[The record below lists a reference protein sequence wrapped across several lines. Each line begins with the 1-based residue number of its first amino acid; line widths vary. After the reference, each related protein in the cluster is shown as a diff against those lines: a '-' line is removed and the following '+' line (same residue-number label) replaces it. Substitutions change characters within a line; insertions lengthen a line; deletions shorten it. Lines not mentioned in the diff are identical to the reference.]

1 MRFNSS
7 PLHILAKFQEL
18 YVENRTPSPCPACA
32 HIGGLLLTPFCPDCP
47 RLLSR
52 EIRPLGRARRLFKL
66 PKRGVSAVAH
76 YSGQLSRA
84 EEGQAAVL
92 PCDDM
97 GSSTILGMI
106 RYAANRSQT
115 ASKGKAFWWRNPVC
129 DAVGLSLPSSIFTF
143 SQHPA
148 AMMRIA
154 IAGGGSFAYIL
165 VQEISKSAH
174 PPHPELEENLP
185 SCQLALVDFQNVDDL
200 HYVLRGV
207 DLLIST
213 ISNNEQLNLIDAA
226 RRARVRCFVPSE
238 FEGPLSQR
246 PPANGVDPLDNR
258 GSRAALDLLESW
270 SQSRSHWM
278 NYTVFSCGIFMERFA
293 RGGLQPWGIGTQLG
307 LMGSMPTSGY
317 LVNIEQGTA
326 EVVER
331 DSQGRTVY
339 VAMTSMYDV
348 ARFVAAAVELT
359 GVGALGL
366 PLERWPREW
375 RVRGDCM
382 AVGEVVRVCEA
393 VRGVQFSVTRRSY
406 QEAEAWANECQRAGN
421 VATYLYYQ
429 RLLQTANGRYCI
441 RSTNLGELVNQRER
455 TAFQPMR
462 FRTWLEQVWGPVL

>member
-1 MRFNSS
+1 M
-7 PLHILAKFQEL
+7 
-18 YVENRTPSPCPACA
+18 Y
-32 HIGGLLLTPFCPDCP
+32 
-47 RLLSR
+47 
-52 EIRPLGRARRLFKL
+52 GR
-66 PKRGVSAVAH
+66 
-76 YSGQLSRA
+76 Q
-84 EEGQAAVL
+84 
-92 PCDDM
+92 
-97 GSSTILGMI
+97 TILEMI
-106 RYAANRSQT
+106 R
-115 ASKGKAFWWRNPVC
+115 KALWWRNPVW
-129 DAVGLSLPSSIFTF
+129 DVIGLSLPTSIFTSLLLAPSWCAVPLGCCRQGLRF
-143 SQHPA
+143 CKVSQHPA
-148 AMMRIA
+148 SMMRIA

-165 VQEISKSAH
+165 AQEISKSAH
-174 PPHPELEENLP
+174 PVLILTRQPHPEFEENLP
-185 SCQLALVDFQNVDDL
+185 SCQLALVDYQNVEDL

-246 PPANGVDPLDNR
+246 PPANSIDPLDNR

-270 SQSRSHWM
+270 SQSRSHRM

-307 LMGSMPTSGY
+307 LMGPMPTCDY

-331 DSQGRTVY
+331 DAQGRMAY

-393 VRGVQFSVTRRSY
+393 VRGAQFSVTRRSY
-406 QEAEAWANECQRAGN
+406 QEAEAWANECQLAGD
-421 VATYLYYQ
+421 VATSFYYQ

-441 RSTNLGELVNQRER
+441 RSTNLGELVNQSER

-462 FRTWLEQVWGPVL
+462 FRTWLEQVWGRVL